1 MLIASSA
8 QYVELCTRCGI
19 RAMSLYVFSV
29 ENFKR
34 SDEEVDTILDIVVGG
49 LDELVQLAH
58 DLDASI
64 RICGQRELVS
74 PRVLERLEEAA
85 ESTRHNQRCVF
96 LLPIPF
102 LSPVFVWLTRS
113 VSAIVNFCFAYAST
127 VEMRT
132 AIQCS
137 VRERLAQ
144 EATASDTIF
153 DTVAALDRN
162 MYTVD
167 SPPLDL
173 LIRTGSTHRLS
184 DFLLWQ
190 CHQDTS
196 IVFVKKAWPELSIPR
211 VLAILIEWRQNKSPP
226 PPTISKP

>member
-1 MLIASSA
+1 
-8 QYVELCTRCGI
+8 
-19 RAMSLYVFSV
+19 MSLYVFSV

-34 SDEEVDTILDIVVGG
+34 SDEEVDTILEIVVGG
-49 LDELVQLAH
+49 LNELVQLAH

-64 RICGQRELVS
+64 RICGQRELIS
-74 PRVLERLEEAA
+74 PRVLERLEGAA
-85 ESTRHNQRCVF
+85 ESTRHNQ
-96 LLPIPF
+96 
-102 LSPVFVWLTRS
+102 
-113 VSAIVNFCFAYAST
+113 SAIVNICFAYAST
-127 VEMRT
+127 VEMRM

-144 EATASDTIF
+144 EATASDTTF

-173 LIRTGSTHRLS
+173 LICTGSTHRLS